1 MGRIGRQKAIAP
13 TLSPMRSLIP
23 ICALVGALAA
33 PAAAPAAV
41 HVYKVTGTVHA
52 EGVPGTG
59 TMSVKV
65 VVKNGE
71 PKRLRNLTYKNLPAR
86 CNVSD
91 VPLQPQYVPAGALSG
106 SGGANVGGG
115 LEFDRSFRWVS
126 YPSNPP
132 RYVNMLGKV
141 SGNGT
146 RIFKGRIEVFNNT
159 PGACQAAV
167 GTFTARKK

>member
-1 MGRIGRQKAIAP
+1 MISTMKG
-13 TLSPMRSLIP
+13 LISV
-23 ICALVGALAA
+23 CALVGTLAA
-33 PAAAPAAV
+33 PAAAGAAV
-41 HVYKVTGTVHA
+41 HVYRLTGTVHA

-59 TMSVKV
+59 KMSVKV
-65 VVKNGE
+65 VVRNGE
-71 PKRLRNLTYKNLPAR
+71 PKRLRNLTYRNLPAR

-91 VPLQPQYVPAGALSG
+91 TPLQPQYVPAGRVSG

-126 YPSNPP
+126 YPSKPP

-141 SGNGT
+141 SGNGK

-159 PGACQAAV
+159 PGVCQAAV
-167 GTFTARKK
+167 GTFTAKR